1 MQKLAEICI
10 RRPVFAAML
19 ILALVVVGA
28 ASYQRLGVDRFPS
41 VDLPTVSVQTRLL
54 GASTEEIESEVSQR
68 IEEAVNTVQ
77 GINELRSISTNG
89 TSLIIATF
97 NLDRDIDTAAQ
108 DVRDRVAGIARDLP
122 RDAKPP
128 IVGKDNN
135 DSSPVMSIAVTGD
148 RPLRELTEIADKIV
162 KVQIERAPGVGEVDL
177 EGGLRRAINVW
188 IETDRL
194 AAYGIPI
201 TTVHDALVRQH
212 SEEPGGYVTA
222 GPREL
227 TLRTLGKLTTAQDFD
242 DLVVATIDGQAVRVR
257 DLGHAEDGAKEARS
271 LSRLNGVPTVSLD
284 VLRQSGANTVAV
296 IEGVRASL
304 DRIAAR
310 LPAGVHL
317 EVIRDQSRYIYAALR
332 EIDLHLLLGSCFA
345 SLVVLAFMRSW
356 RATLIAAVAIPASV
370 VSTFG
375 MMKALNF
382 TLNSVTMLALVLM
395 VGVVIDDAIV
405 VLENIFRFIEE
416 KHMPPF
422 AAARAAT
429 ADIGLA
435 VLATTLSL
443 VVIFVPVSF
452 MSSISGRFLYQFG
465 ITAAVAVLV
474 SLLVSFTLTPMM
486 CARLMAARGEAA
498 PGKAAVEA
506 ALENVDVDAAAS
518 DVAGGGGGGVAAPS
532 RRGFYARI
540 DRTYERLLR
549 ATMARRGWAALVAV
563 AVMAAA
569 VPLYRQVRTEY
580 IPSDVDESEL
590 EVGLTAPEGTSVAGM
605 DALVRQVEA
614 DLWRTRGVRSVLA
627 QAGGSWSGAV
637 NTGYAYVRLVPI
649 EERSFS
655 FSRLF
660 SGLLHGRPLAAFR
673 GNYAQRDVIAELRRS
688 LEKYRQ
694 LRTSVHN
701 IQSFYIGGSSS
712 DIDFALRGPDLQQL
726 AAYAERLRLRS
737 QRLGGIVDADVTLK
751 LTKPELRASIDRAR
765 AADLGVQM
773 EDIATALGLMVGG
786 DDQVSRFHDPATN
799 EDYDIELRLADGER
813 NDPAAISRLYV
824 PRTAAASAPPG
835 APGLQ
840 GMQGMPGLTP
850 GLPGAPALPGAP
862 RGLVRLDSLVQ
873 LKEGVTASRVD
884 RLDRQ
889 RQASLRAGVGPGFAL
904 ADRLAALEQAA
915 RDMNMPPAYT
925 TAIAGRGRELARTY
939 REFVWAFT
947 LSIIFMYMILASQFE
962 SIVHPFTIL
971 LSLPLAAPFA
981 LLALLLTGNTLNLY
995 SALGILVLFGV
1006 VKKNAI
1012 LQIDHMN
1019 QLRAAGMERA
1029 AAILQGNRDRLRP
1042 ILMTTLALV
1051 AGMVPLA
1058 IGTGPGAEERR
1069 SIAVV
1074 VIGGQTLS
1082 LLLTLLATPVFYS
1095 LFDDLRGPALAALRT
1110 LPHRLAAAARPAHQ
1124 PLLSL
1129 GTLHVAAPQP
1139 PHDNPGPAPTDAP

>member
-177 EGGLRRAINVW
+177 EGGLRRAIKVW

-201 TTVHDALVRQH
+201 TTVRDALVRQH

-257 DLGHAEDGAKEARS
+257 DLGHAEDGAKEERS
-271 LSRLNGVPTVSLD
+271 LSRLDGVPTVSLD

-310 LPAGVHL
+310 LPAGVRL
-317 EVIRDQSRYIYAALR
+317 QVIRDQSRYIYAALR

-370 VSTFG
+370 ISTFG

-486 CARLMAARGEAA
+486 CARLMAARSETA
-498 PGKAAVEA
+498 PGKAAGGA
-506 ALENVDVDAAAS
+506 ALESGAT
-518 DVAGGGGGGVAAPS
+518 AGGSHGIAAPS

-540 DRTYERLLR
+540 DRVYERMLR
-549 ATMARRGWAALVAV
+549 AVMARRGWAALAAL

-605 DALVRQVEA
+605 DALVRQVEG

-637 NTGYAYVRLVPI
+637 NTGYAYVRLVPL

-660 SGLLHGRPLAAFR
+660 AGLLHGQPLAAFR
-673 GNYAQRDVIAELRRS
+673 GNYRQRDVIAELRQR

-773 EDIATALGLMVGG
+773 EDVASALSLMVGG
-786 DDQVSRFHDPATN
+786 DDQVSRFHDPSTN

-824 PRTAAASAPPG
+824 PRTVDATPAVGVPG
-835 APGLQ
+835 A
-840 GMQGMPGLTP
+840 
-850 GLPGAPALPGAP
+850 PGAP

-873 LKEGVTASRVD
+873 LREGVTASRVD

-904 ADRLAALEQAA
+904 ADRLTALEQAA

-995 SALGILVLFGV
+995 SALGVLVLFGV

-1019 QLRAAGMERA
+1019 QLRAGGMDRA

-1095 LFDDLRGPALAALRT
+1095 LFDDLRGPALAALRA
-1110 LPHRLAAAARPAHQ
+1110 LPSRLAGAARPARQ

-1129 GTLHVAAPQP
+1129 GALHLATPPP
-1139 PHDNPGPAPTDAP
+1139 PHDPAAPPPADSP